1 MTRTKYQQLQPE
13 ERMRIELWKAENVS
27 LRGMARR
34 QGRAPSTLVRELRR
48 NADAHGSYGAM
59 TAQACRT
66 QRRQASRPAP
76 KLAPDSVLW
85 GMVRHFLD
93 QKWSPQEISA
103 TLKRAF
109 PDKRDR
115 HVSHETIYNAIYA

>member
-13 ERMRIELWKAENVS
+13 ERMRIEIWRAENVS
-27 LRGMARR
+27 QRGMARR
-34 QGRAPSTLVRELRR
+34 LGRAPSTLMRELRR
-48 NADAHGSYGAM
+48 NATACGGYGAM
-59 TAQACRT
+59 TARARRA

-76 KLAPDSVLW
+76 KLAADSVLW

-109 PDKRDR
+109 
-115 HVSHETIYNAIYA
+115 S